1 MDNFGQ
7 QLMAITVKCH
17 FEPVLKALKNNPTIN
32 ESIVVYEKCKSLG
45 LLENCNDPE
54 ILVRLSIIKD
64 QIVFHDLIVKLIEDI
79 LALDWSKEDTI
90 LVFKSME
97 RCFLEM
103 QKKFD
108 KMVELSNFL
117 CGDNE

>member
-1 MDNFGQ
+1 MDKLK
-7 QLMAITVKCH
+7 QLMMAITVKCH
-17 FEPVLKALKNNPTIN
+17 FEPVLKALKNNPAIN
-32 ESIVVYEKCKSLG
+32 ESVMIYENSKELG
-45 LLENCNDPE
+45 LLENCNDPD

-64 QIVFHDLIVKLIEDI
+64 QIDFHNLIVKLIEDI

-97 RCFLEM
+97 RCLIEM

-108 KMVELSNFL
+108 KTVELSNFL